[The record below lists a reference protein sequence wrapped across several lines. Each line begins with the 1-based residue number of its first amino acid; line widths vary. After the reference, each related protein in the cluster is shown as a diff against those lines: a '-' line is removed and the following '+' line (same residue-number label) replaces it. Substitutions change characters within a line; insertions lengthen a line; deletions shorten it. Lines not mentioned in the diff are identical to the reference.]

1 MVEGRLSTLS
11 RSLDARDRPATAE
24 AITRMLAGFPSA
36 RQAGDDA
43 RVVLAAYVTLVDE
56 FPPWAVAEACRR
68 RATGAFPP
76 SAGELREGCLQVV
89 DRYRRERGKLQQ
101 ALTAQR
107 QPTPAGEKERV
118 STGFDSLR
126 AEIAA
131 QPAVKKQMTPE
142 EARAALVKRCEELGI
157 DPAVIDRVEDRGA
170 PMWKGLK
177 PDISGLKLDIG

>member
-1 MVEGRLSTLS
+1 
-11 RSLDARDRPATAE
+11 
-24 AITRMLAGFPSA
+24 MLAGFPSA

-89 DRYRRERGKLQQ
+89 DSYRRERGKLHQVLN
-101 ALTAQR
+101 AKR
-107 QPTPAGEKERV
+107 QEIPAGETERV
-118 STGFDSLR
+118 SAGFAALR
-126 AEIAA
+126 AEIAG
-131 QPAVKKQMTPE
+131 QRTVKKQMSPE

-170 PMWKGLK
+170 PMWRGLK

>member
-1 MVEGRLSTLS
+1 M
-11 RSLDARDRPATAE
+11 
-24 AITRMLAGFPSA
+24 MLTGFPSV
-36 RQAGDDA
+36 RQTGDDV
-43 RVVLAAYVTLVDE
+43 RVLAASYMAMVDE

-89 DRYRRERGKLQQ
+89 DSYRRERGKLQQ
-101 ALTAQR
+101 VLNAKR
-107 QPTPAGEKERV
+107 QEVPAGETERV
-118 STGFDSLR
+118 SAGVAELR
-126 AEIAA
+126 VELAG
-131 QPAVKKQMTPE
+131 QRAVKKQMTPE